1 MGKYAAVVIGPAGSG
16 KSTLCTVLAEHY
28 ATKGRSTHICNFDP
42 AADELPY
49 NPSIDIREL
58 ISLEDAMEGKGLGP
72 NGGLV
77 FCMEYLLSQ
86 GEVWLSD
93 QLGDHAEDFIIV
105 DMPGQVEVLSHVPA
119 VPGFVQLLQRSGYNV
134 VVLFLLDALAAT
146 ADAGKFISG
155 CTFALS
161 SMVCFDCPFMNVL
174 TKCDLLP
181 RDVKEEALEHFC
193 ACDFDYLNTKPLP
206 GRWRE
211 MIRTMASVISDFNLV
226 TFRPMDITDIAYVGN
241 LCQLI
246 DEVLQVM
253 DDAEVNDRDF
263 PMNGE
268 DGDDEHE
275 QGEDAIDWKHY

>member
-1 MGKYAAVVIGPAGSG
+1 MGKYAVVVIGPAGSG

-49 NPSIDIREL
+49 NPSMDIREL

-86 GEVWLSD
+86 GEVWIND

-105 DMPGQVEVLSHVPA
+105 DMPGQVEVLSHIPA
-119 VPGFVQLLQRSGYNV
+119 VPEFVKLLQRSGYNV

-146 ADAGKFISG
+146 ADAGKFVSG

-161 SMVCFDCPFMNVL
+161 SMVCFDCPFLNVL

-181 RDVKEEALEHFC
+181 RNVKEEALEHFC
-193 ACDFDYLNTKPLP
+193 TCDFDYLNTKPLP
-206 GRWRE
+206 ERWRE
-211 MIRTMASVISDFNLV
+211 MVRTMASVISDFNLV

-241 LCQLI
+241 LCELV
-246 DEVLQVM
+246 DEVLQVV

-263 PMNGE
+263 PMNG
-268 DGDDEHE
+268 DYDDEHE
-275 QGEDAIDWKHY
+275 QGEEAMDWKHY

>member
-1 MGKYAAVVIGPAGSG
+1 MGKYAIVVIGPAGSG
-16 KSTLCTVLAEHY
+16 KSTLCTVVAEHY

-42 AADELPY
+42 AAEELSY
-49 NPSIDIREL
+49 NPSIDIRDL

-77 FCMEYLLSQ
+77 FCMEYLLSH

-93 QLGDHAEDFIIV
+93 QLGDHVEDFIIV
-105 DMPGQVEVLSHVPA
+105 DMPGQVEVLSHVSA
-119 VPGFVQLLQRSGYNV
+119 VPGFTQVLQRAGFNV

-161 SMVCFDCPFMNVL
+161 SMVCFDCPFLNVL

-181 RDVKEEALEHFC
+181 PAIKEETLEHYC
-193 ACDFDYLNTKPLP
+193 ACEFDHLDTKPLP

-211 MIRTMASVISDFNLV
+211 MVRTMASVISDFNLV
-226 TFRPMDITDIAYVGN
+226 TFRPMDVTDTAYVDN

-246 DEVLQVM
+246 DEVLQVA
-253 DDAEVNDRDF
+253 DDAEVNDRDI
-263 PMNGE
+263 PNGNE
-268 DGDDEHE
+268 DGENA
-275 QGEDAIDWKHY
+275 EDTIDWKHY